1 MSDLT
6 GKIVLV
12 TGASRGIGQAI
23 ALSLGAAGA
32 TVIGT
37 ATSDKGADA
46 ISNTFKD
53 NGVTGMGLALNVV
66 DNDQISQVIQTI
78 TESYGT
84 VDILINNAGI
94 TRDNLLMRMSEDEW
108 NDIINTNLTSVYKM
122 SKVVLQGMMKKK
134 AGRIISIASV
144 VGAMGNAGQ
153 TNYAAAKAGIMG
165 FTKSLAREVGSRSIT
180 VNTVAPGFIKTDMT
194 DVLSEAQKAAIS
206 KQIPMGRLGTVDEIA
221 QAVLFLASDGGS
233 YITAQTL
240 HINGGMY
247 TI

>member
-66 DNDQISQVIQTI
+66 DNDQIAQVIQTI
-78 TESYGT
+78 TKSYGA

-94 TRDNLLMRMSEDEW
+94 TRDNLLMRMREDEW

-165 FTKSLAREVGSRSIT
+165 FTKSLAREVGSRGIT

-194 DVLSEAQKAAIS
+194 DALSEAQKAEIS

-247 TI
+247 TV